1 MLKQFRAYLH
11 LAITAKQTDQGK
23 KLEAIPGPNT
33 LTYCLELAELTDN
46 TLARELAWPVVAVL
60 DQISHV
66 TNVCEGTLAGQDEKS
81 MAMHAKAT
89 RILDQLDFAL
99 ALILRN
105 HIWRIQHRGAVTK
118 NVELLGLLTSL
129 ATGDG
134 VEAARLIRRF
144 QKLNPEDPREPDGSV
159 SPESCP
165 DEFAWDAYQ
174 RVEALDDL
182 ADEFPDHIRTAARS
196 MRAWP
201 MLMPRHTNNR
211 RRFQQLAK
219 RFDLGAYYPTD
230 ASEGAR
236 FRPDTPLVRYL
247 DPMFNRLDSVCRATR
262 NIEFKSIED
271 EQHFLYL
278 MWWTWP
284 EDRPNEDVLA
294 VIHAGRL
301 LPPLTKATAAQWAE
315 KAIVPL
321 ILVTDARDWTDCTEP
336 VLQAIGKQKGV
347 KSRAIFKSR
356 LLAAVTAT
364 LRRLA
369 RPA

>member
-1 MLKQFRAYLH
+1 
-11 LAITAKQTDQGK
+11 
-23 KLEAIPGPNT
+23 
-33 LTYCLELAELTDN
+33 
-46 TLARELAWPVVAVL
+46 
-60 DQISHV
+60 
-66 TNVCEGTLAGQDEKS
+66 

-196 MRAWP
+196 MHAWP
-201 MLMPRHTNNR
+201 MLMPRHTKQPPPVSTACQAVRFGRVLSDRCER
-211 RRFQQLAK
+211 RRTVPA
-219 RFDLGAYYPTD
+219 RHAAGAV
-230 ASEGAR
+230 SGSN
-236 FRPDTPLVRYL
+236 V
-247 DPMFNRLDSVCRATR
+247 
-262 NIEFKSIED
+262 
-271 EQHFLYL
+271 
-278 MWWTWP
+278 
-284 EDRPNEDVLA
+284 
-294 VIHAGRL
+294 
-301 LPPLTKATAAQWAE
+301 
-315 KAIVPL
+315 
-321 ILVTDARDWTDCTEP
+321 
-336 VLQAIGKQKGV
+336 
-347 KSRAIFKSR
+347 
-356 LLAAVTAT
+356 
-364 LRRLA
+364 
-369 RPA
+369 